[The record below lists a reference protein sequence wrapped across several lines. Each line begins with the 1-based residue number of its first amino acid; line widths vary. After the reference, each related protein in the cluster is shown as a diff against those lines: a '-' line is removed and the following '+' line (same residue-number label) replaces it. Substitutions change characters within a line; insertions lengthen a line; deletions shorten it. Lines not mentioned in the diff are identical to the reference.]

1 MPKGRPLKSY
11 GKHCSIEKK
20 NLVMDFVMK
29 FQNVILLGFIGVK
42 KLVRVPSIA
51 LFNLQRNPIKRGVP
65 LFFVCLKFC
74 RQL

>member
-51 LFNLQRNPIKRGVP
+51 L
-65 LFFVCLKFC
+65 LFM
-74 RQL
+74 